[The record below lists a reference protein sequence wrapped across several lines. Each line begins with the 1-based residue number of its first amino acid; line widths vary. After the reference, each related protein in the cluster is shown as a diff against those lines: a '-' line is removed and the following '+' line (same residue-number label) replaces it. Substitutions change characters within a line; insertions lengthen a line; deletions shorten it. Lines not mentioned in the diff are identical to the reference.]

1 MLNPQD
7 DPIGDS
13 DFFTLQ
19 MRTQTLTFQTTF
31 QCKHGVTVELI
42 QEQHWILSPLQNPLP
57 GCPEK
62 VQREARP
69 PLAQSWLL
77 PAHVSH
83 LLSLGSS
90 FPLAPATDLPI
101 GCNLTFCDL
110 TVFSP
115 SINITGSVCES
126 LPSACKQQF

>member
-62 VQREARP
+62 VQSGARP
-69 PLAQSWLL
+69 
-77 PAHVSH
+77 
-83 LLSLGSS
+83 LSLRAGFFQPMSLTY
-90 FPLAPATDLPI
+90 FPLVLHSLWPLLLTCPLVAT
-101 GCNLTFCDL
+101 
-110 TVFSP
+110 SP
-115 SINITGSVCES
+115 SVI
-126 LPSACKQQF
+126 